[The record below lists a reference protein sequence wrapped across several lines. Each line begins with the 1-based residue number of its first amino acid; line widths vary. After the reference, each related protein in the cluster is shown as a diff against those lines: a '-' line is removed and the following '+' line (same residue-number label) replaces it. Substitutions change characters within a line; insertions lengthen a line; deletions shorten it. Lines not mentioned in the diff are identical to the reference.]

1 MDDNLPDLKE
11 EQPRCTEK
19 LTRRISERRCRVL
32 AHLEPVPAPA
42 AHIANDE
49 LVHGSSFSG
58 VVLVSFV
65 NETIVCL
72 HNGQDMEPGTPR
84 IDVELLVVEHK

>member
-1 MDDNLPDLKE
+1 MW
-11 EQPRCTEK
+11 RM
-19 LTRRISERRCRVL
+19 SERRCKEP

-49 LVHGSSFSG
+49 LVHGSSFIG
-58 VVLVSFV
+58 VVLVSFM
-65 NETIVCL
+65 NDTIVCL
-72 HNGQDMEPGTPR
+72 HKGQDMEPGTPR